1 MGGGGIIALFI
12 LEREIELRQFSIL
25 IKLCSINVIVIM
37 AVGSL
42 NGCSSKEERLL
53 RMQLQH
59 ELKIKKLE
67 TRNTQSVGEKIQDD
81 LKELLLG
88 KD

>member
-1 MGGGGIIALFI
+1 MWGGGIIALFI

-25 IKLCSINVIVIM
+25 IKLCLINVIVIM
-37 AVGSL
+37 AVGLL